1 MTDPR
6 PRPQY
11 GEYAP
16 LPPAAPEG
24 ETQPATQSVPQPP
37 APPAA
42 PQFPA
47 PHSSEI
53 ATVDANGQPATP
65 ERKRRM
71 WDVML
76 TSTLLFLGVFDV
88 INGFPAF
95 ANFGTILSEGLATQG
110 FDGFSSVEAATEAGA
125 ILNIVRV
132 SILVITI
139 VLALLQIQRKR
150 IAFWIPLAGA
160 ILAGIA
166 VVGVLVAVLMGDPA
180 FLAYAESQR

>member
-42 PQFPA
+42 PQYPA

-53 ATVDANGQPATP
+53 ATVDANGRPAKP

-76 TSTLLFLGVFDV
+76 TSTLLFLGVFEV
-88 INGFPAF
+88 INGFSAF
-95 ANFGTILSEGLATQG
+95 ANFGTILSEGLAAQG

-132 SILVITI
+132 SILVLTI
-139 VLALLQIQRKR
+139 ALALLQIQRKR